1 MKYLILSKDFSK
13 GKAGDDSGNL
23 GRYFELGWECI
34 GSRFDFIA
42 LYNQNKID
50 EENTTV
56 VTIQDR
62 VFFYTKFY
70 KNVISHDR
78 FLELLRR
85 GDIGDEDILDDWAVG
100 HKNLRFLNANS
111 FINTQTQKYY
121 RYNEDKDLIFNGFDL
136 QGSII
141 PEHEFVVMCIRHR
154 DWSSNRN
161 SNIDFYQK
169 AVEKIRDKYPI
180 FVVGKGNEVFCEKN
194 NITHIEHLKD
204 YVSLIK
210 NKNCKGLVCQSTGT
224 AVLAF
229 NCAEVD
235 IYLIDH
241 NRASEIH
248 GINAVLG
255 GKPSQ
260 FCSGDILPYY
270 DTSDKTLESIT
281 ERILNV

>member
-13 GKAGDDSGNL
+13 GEVGDDSGSL
-23 GRYFELGWECI
+23 GNYFELGWECI

-62 VFFYTKFY
+62 AFFYTKFY

-78 FLELLRR
+78 FLELMKS
-85 GDIGDEDILDDWAVG
+85 GDIGDKDILDDWAVG
-100 HKNLRFLNANS
+100 HKNLRFLNGG
-111 FINTQTQKYY
+111 FTDDQTQKYY

-136 QGSII
+136 QGSIT
-141 PEHEFVVMCIRHR
+141 PEYEFIVMCIRHR
-154 DWSSNRN
+154 GWTPSRN
-161 SNIDFYQK
+161 SNVDFYQSV
-169 AVEKIRDKYPI
+169 VEKIKDKYPI
-180 FVVGKGNEVFCEKN
+180 FVVGKGNEGFCEKN
-194 NITHIEHLKD
+194 NITHVERLKD

-235 IYLIDH
+235 IHLIDD
-241 NRASEIH
+241 NGASEVN
-248 GINAVLG
+248 GVNPVLG

-260 FCSGDILPYY
+260 FCSGGILPYY
-270 DTSDKTLESIT
+270 DTGDKTLKSIT